1 MSDRLFLGLDNS
13 MDFLNLVLGAE
24 DRLIEERH
32 SREERHSSEVLP
44 VKVSQMLADH
54 GVAVKDLSALV
65 VTLGPGSFTGVRV
78 ALAFCKGLVAGL
90 AIPLFGIPTPDV
102 LAFPFD
108 FMEGYYLCPLIDAK
122 KGEVFFALYR
132 VTDSVVIRID
142 GFHALKPDNIK
153 ESIPTPCLCFGT
165 GVGLCKSALAGI
177 VGLRMIE
184 GHFQRVS
191 GEALLR
197 AGIAAQARG
206 RHEEAT
212 PIYGRRSEAEIKFN
226 IHIP

>member
-13 MDFLNLVLGAE
+13 LDFLNLVLGTE

-44 VKVSQMLADH
+44 ARVSQLLADH
-54 GVAVKDLSALV
+54 GAAVRDLSALV

-90 AIPLFGIPTPDV
+90 DIPLLGIPTTDV
-102 LAFPFD
+102 LAFPFV
-108 FMEGYYLCPLIDAK
+108 FMEGYYLCPVIDAK

-132 VTDSVVIRID
+132 VTNGTVQRASGIR
-142 GFHALKPDNIK
+142 ALKPDNIK
-153 ESIPTPCLCFGT
+153 ESIPVPCLCFGT

-177 VGLRMIE
+177 AGLQMIE
-184 GHFQRVS
+184 GQFLRVS

-197 AGIAAQARG
+197 AGIAAEAHG
-206 RHEEAT
+206 PHEDAE

>member
-13 MDFLNLVLGAE
+13 MDFLNLVLGTE

-32 SREERHSSEVLP
+32 SGEERHSSEVLP
-44 VKVSQMLADH
+44 VRVFQLLADH
-54 GVAVKDLSALV
+54 GVAARDLSALV

-102 LAFPFD
+102 LAFPFA

-142 GFHALKPDNIK
+142 GFHALKPDAIK
-153 ESIPTPCLCFGT
+153 ESIPAPCLCFGT
-165 GVGLCKSALAGI
+165 GVGLCKSARAGI

-184 GHFQRVS
+184 GRFQRVS
-191 GEALLR
+191 GEALLQ
-197 AGIAAQARG
+197 AGIAAQAHG
-206 RHEEAT
+206 RHEEAK